1 MDLPRVDKKLRE
13 AGFFLSKMSEQEKL
27 AFGDKETFDF
37 YLSAFLGAAR
47 TVDYRLRKEQPSL
60 YPSWRPA
67 WDMGLTPTQVV
78 LVKFL
83 IDDRNEEVH
92 GIGSCRSEKTEKIPV
107 GNMYHDASGT
117 IFAWGPPGATNAVIH
132 KPAYSFTIDGVERKA
147 MEVCAEYLGLLSTML
162 VKFKSDHL

>member
-13 AGFFLSKMSEQEKL
+13 AGFYLSTMSEQEKL

-37 YLSAFLGAAR
+37 YLSAFLGATR

-60 YPSWRPA
+60 YPSWRTA
-67 WDMGLTPTQVV
+67 WDMRLTTAQVA

-117 IFAWGPPGATNAVIH
+117 VSAWGPPGATNAVIF
-132 KPAYSFTIDGVERKA
+132 KPAYGFTIDGVEMKA
-147 MEVCAEYLGLLSTML
+147 TEACAEYLGLLNAML
-162 VKFKSDHL
+162 VKFKTDHL